1 MDVTG
6 EVTELLQALIRN
18 ACVNDGTADS
28 GGEARSADLLASE
41 LEGAGCDVERY
52 EPHPGRTSVLARIEG
67 SDPTAPGLLLMG
79 HTDVVPVNPEGW
91 SRDPFGGELVD
102 GEVWGR
108 LPMSFRIEPG
118 ALRVV
123 R

>member
-28 GGEARSADLLASE
+28 GAESRSADLLASE

-52 EPHPGRTSVLARIEG
+52 EPH
-67 SDPTAPGLLLMG
+67 TAP
-79 HTDVVPVNPEGW
+79 
-91 SRDPFGGELVD
+91 
-102 GEVWGR
+102 
-108 LPMSFRIEPG
+108 
-118 ALRVV
+118 
-123 R
+123 